1 MRIYLNVSEKESVEI
16 YNNLNWSGILID
28 GRERSPY
35 LFEIMRVHLNTVRA
49 HESLEEPQRERTVCI
64 LSLENYNTT
73 DNALC
78 DEDTLSI
85 KIISSSQ

>member
-1 MRIYLNVSEKESVEI
+1 
-16 YNNLNWSGILID
+16 
-28 GRERSPY
+28 
-35 LFEIMRVHLNTVRA
+35 MRVHLNTVRA